1 MKRERNYSL
10 FEDEYWVFRRF
21 DGRRREF
28 RGWSKAE
35 FYAAQ
40 IRHYERHWGN
50 MPGPQF
56 IYEYRRREIAFFAT
70 VPYEFQ
76 GDGTDD
82 FNKYQRPANNGVG
95 YVAICHGESTHYVDD
110 QILVAYLTKKYNK
123 HFINK

>member
-1 MKRERNYSL
+1 MKNSIYKNPNWHFL
-10 FEDEYWVFRRF
+10 HY
-21 DGRRREF
+21 DGRKKAF
-28 RGWSKAE
+28 RGITREE
-35 FYAAQ
+35 FEAAQ
-40 IRHYERHWGN
+40 RKHYERCGRST
-50 MPGPQF
+50 PTLQY
-56 IYEYRRREIAFFAT
+56 IYEYRRRMIAYFAEI
-70 VPYEFQ
+70 PYEFQ